1 MNQLLKKEKIQRK
14 KRVLEIFSEI
24 KEVKNQIKVDTKK
37 KKVII
42 IIINIIIKMMPFLEM
57 KINIIIVI
65 KNL

>member
-42 IIINIIIKMMPFLEM
+42 IINIIIKMMRFLEM

>member
-42 IIINIIIKMMPFLEM
+42 IINIIIKMMHFLET

>member
-42 IIINIIIKMMPFLEM
+42 IIINIIIKMMRFLEM

>member
-42 IIINIIIKMMPFLEM
+42 IINIIIKMMRFLET

>member
-42 IIINIIIKMMPFLEM
+42 IINIIIKMMPFLEM

>member
-42 IIINIIIKMMPFLEM
+42 IINIIIKMMRFLET

-65 KNL
+65 ENL

>member
-24 KEVKNQIKVDTKK
+24 KEVKNQIKVDSKK
-37 KKVII
+37 KKVI

>member
-24 KEVKNQIKVDTKK
+24 KEVKNQIKINSKK
-37 KKVII
+37 KKVI
-42 IIINIIIKMMPFLEM
+42 IIINIIIKMMLFLEM
-57 KINIIIVI
+57 KINITIVI